1 MNLPERPLSSNFTT
15 PSINAKS
22 VSSLPRPTLFPG
34 FHLVPRCRAMMLPP
48 STRSPPNFLS
58 PNRCACES
66 RPFRD
71 EPTPFLCAITNSV
84 LGSLC
89 FVLCPLSYRSA
100 ITRPVPKSNKAQRR
114 STNGQK
120 STNRIYLQSRE
131 TLAMAAGTLV
141 LFASL
146 LLKQH
151 DLLILTVFNYGDLD
165 LLVSG
170 SEQRLELN
178 RATRFGFH

>member
-1 MNLPERPLSSNFTT
+1 MCHNEL
-15 PSINAKS
+15 
-22 VSSLPRPTLFPG
+22 
-34 FHLVPRCRAMMLPP
+34 
-48 STRSPPNFLS
+48 RSWF
-58 PNRCACES
+58 
-66 RPFRD
+66 
-71 EPTPFLCAITNSV
+71 
-84 LGSLC
+84 
-89 FVLCPLSYRSA
+89 FVLCTLPAVLPFSYYPARSEVEQR
-100 ITRPVPKSNKAQRR
+100 TRR

-146 LLKQH
+146 LLEHH
-151 DLLILTVFNYGDLD
+151 DLLILAVFDYGGRD